1 MTVDLFITC
10 QRGIFCTWKFGGN
23 GTGSHTDALLLAC
36 ISSQIRGTHS
46 LPLPR
51 CGGPGP
57 KSSAPGASTFPVEL
71 LALQLSRPAVP
82 LVAVAGAVL
91 TAVTILHV
99 DVGGAGG
106 RGAVAELGQ
115 IALRVGGGTAQS
127 VGSFELGGNTN
138 RSLLL
143 MASGHCKPPAAS
155 PSNFPP
161 EF

>member
-1 MTVDLFITC
+1 M
-10 QRGIFCTWKFGGN
+10 
-23 GTGSHTDALLLAC
+23 
-36 ISSQIRGTHS
+36 
-46 LPLPR
+46 
-51 CGGPGP
+51 
-57 KSSAPGASTFPVEL
+57 PGAATSPVEL
-71 LALQLSRPAVP
+71 LALQLGRLAVP
-82 LVAVAGAVL
+82 PVAVAGAVL
-91 TAVTILHV
+91 TAVPILHV
-99 DVGGAGG
+99 DIRGAGG

-115 IALRVGGGTAQS
+115 IALRVGGGTARS